1 MPKRLT
7 TNQLNEF
14 ALEIFDVLSN
24 IKVEY
29 ITKIL
34 ELALEKRLKLE
45 DDPRV
50 KFPKWI
56 TEELALYKD
65 DGETL
70 DYKAGTKVYEI
81 WTKGQ

>member
-1 MPKRLT
+1 MIKNLNLIIMPKRLT

-34 ELALEKRLKLE
+34 ELALEKRLNAGSSSDE
-45 DDPRV
+45 DD
-50 KFPKWI
+50 
-56 TEELALYKD
+56 
-65 DGETL
+65 
-70 DYKAGTKVYEI
+70 
-81 WTKGQ
+81 

>member
-29 ITKIL
+29 IMKIL
-34 ELALEKRLKLE
+34 ELALEKRLNTESSSDE
-45 DDPRV
+45 DD
-50 KFPKWI
+50 
-56 TEELALYKD
+56 
-65 DGETL
+65 
-70 DYKAGTKVYEI
+70 
-81 WTKGQ
+81 